1 MTSYATLK
9 LAHEL
14 LYNYD
19 RAVQWNKDIA
29 DDWALRILL
38 ELEEPP
44 RYLMKVI
51 KTVSWDNERM
61 LKTIFYE
68 IEEIDR
74 LKQLR
79 DLYKDE
85 NQRICKT

>member
-1 MTSYATLK
+1 MNIATVQ
-9 LAHEL
+9 LAKEL
-14 LYNYD
+14 LFNFD
-19 RAVQWNKDIA
+19 RAVQWNKDVA
-29 DDWALRILL
+29 TDWAARILL

-44 RYLMKVI
+44 RYLLKVI

-68 IEEIDR
+68 TEEIDR

-79 DLYKDE
+79 ALYASE
-85 NQRICKT
+85 HLRTLP